1 MKSAHSKSPQYF
13 KGKKVKKTNKH
24 KQSNKRMGR
33 KDGAKKKKRRYGKKN
48 PVGLRTHKIELLVPY
63 KRYKVENTSE

>member
-1 MKSAHSKSPQYF
+1 
-13 KGKKVKKTNKH
+13 
-24 KQSNKRMGR
+24 MGR
-33 KDGAKKKKRRYGKKN
+33 KDGAKKKKRYGKKN